1 MAQRDEQIK
10 VGAVVVLAGVVF
22 LMALIFVG
30 GVRVFRRGKV
40 TYTTYFKFAGG
51 LEPGSVVRFGGL
63 KVGSVREA
71 QIDPKDSTRIRV
83 VLQVD
88 SRTPVHTDSSARIST
103 LGFLGENYVEISPG
117 SRGAGPLKP
126 GSEISATE
134 IVQLADVFSNVN
146 TVTLNTNKLVNDVD
160 EKFLV
165 LANRTDQ
172 VITNV
177 NAVVGP
183 ENRAHL
189 ESVLANMDAT
199 LAETRPRLKTTLD
212 NIDSASQKLGPTIDS
227 TRVTLEKTN
236 QLVDHL
242 DALVQEDRPAFN
254 ESLQKLIT
262 TLDSTRQV
270 MLSLNDTLNTNRPD
284 LDETIANFRASS
296 ENLKKFTDTIKQR
309 PYSLIRIKPQK
320 EHVPPNGK

>member
-1 MAQRDEQIK
+1 DEQIK
-10 VGAVVVLAGVVF
+10 VGAVVVLSGLVF

-71 QIDPKDSTRIRV
+71 QIDPMDSTRIRV

-88 SRTPVHTDSSARIST
+88 SRTPVHTDSRARIST

-117 SRGAGPLKP
+117 TRGAGPLKP
-126 GSEISATE
+126 GSEIPSAE

-165 LANRTDQ
+165 MVNRTDQ
-172 VITNV
+172 LITNA

-212 NIDSASQKLGPTIDS
+212 NIDAASQKLSPTIDS

-254 ESLQKLIT
+254 DALQRLIT

-270 MLSLNDTLNTNRPD
+270 MTSLNDTLNTNRPD
-284 LDETIANFRASS
+284 LDETIANFRESS

>member
-1 MAQRDEQIK
+1 MAQRDEQLK
-10 VGAVVVLAGVVF
+10 VGAVVVLAAVVF

-30 GVRVFRRGKV
+30 GVRVFRRSRV
-40 TYTTYFKFAGG
+40 NYTTYFKFAGG

-63 KVGSVREA
+63 KVGSVKEA
-71 QIDPKDSTRIRV
+71 QIDPMDSTRIRV

-88 SRTPVHTDSSARIST
+88 SRTPVRTDSRARIST

-117 SRGAGPLKP
+117 TRSAGPMKP
-126 GSEISATE
+126 GSEIPVNE

-165 LANRTDQ
+165 MANRTDQ
-172 VITNV
+172 LITNV
-177 NAVVGP
+177 NAVVSP
-183 ENRAHL
+183 ENRTHL

-212 NIDSASQKLGPTIDS
+212 NIDSASQKLGPTLDS
-227 TRVTLEKTN
+227 ARATLEKGN
-236 QLVDHL
+236 QMVGHVDE
-242 DALVQEDRPAFN
+242 AVQENRQGFRDT
-254 ESLQKLIT
+254 LQRLIT
-262 TLDSTRQV
+262 TLESTRQV
-270 MLSLNDTLNTNRPD
+270 MMSLDDTLNSNRPD
-284 LDETIANFRASS
+284 LDETIANFRESS
-296 ENLKKFTDTIKQR
+296 ENLKRFTDTIKQK